1 MKKPGIILAITL
13 LFAISV
19 RTDVI
24 SNCYGPAFSL
34 LSLCEKIISMS
45 H

>member
-19 RTDVI
+19 CTDVVY
-24 SNCYGPAFSL
+24 NCYGPAFSL
-34 LSLCEKIISMS
+34 LSLCEKITPMS